1 MTHTSVSTDRESK
14 RLICLTLWIVKVVNV
29 LHTQRAHYTV
39 LRISAVKNAWLLN
52 WI

>member
-1 MTHTSVSTDRESK
+1 MTHTSDRQRKQASH
-14 RLICLTLWIVKVVNV
+14 LSHTLWIVKVINV